1 MKRLAYAIVRAV
13 AAERGFTVE
22 TILGRGRSR
31 PIVAVRWEV
40 WRRLHDAG
48 WSSVAIGRAFDRD
61 HTTILHAL
69 RGVATPGAT
78 ALSAPEPGPP
88 PEWQRLADEVADIA
102 ERVERLEAAEAT
114 RRPGA
119 WRLP

>member
-1 MKRLAYAIVRAV
+1 MNRLAYAIVRAV

-22 TILGRGRSR
+22 TILGRGRSH

-61 HTTILHAL
+61 HSTVLHAL
-69 RGVATPGAT
+69 RRGATPIEVT
-78 ALSAPEPGPP
+78 PEGL
-88 PEWQRLADEVADIA
+88 RLADAVADLA
-102 ERVERLEAAEAT
+102 VRVERLEEAAGPLK
-114 RRPGA
+114 PGEGL
-119 WRLP
+119 R

>member
-22 TILGRGRSR
+22 TILGRGRSH

-69 RGVATPGAT
+69 TRVSTPRATPPPA
-78 ALSAPEPGPP
+78 EPIPQS
-88 PEWQRLADEVADIA
+88 EWQRLAAEIADLTA
-102 ERVERLEAAEAT
+102 RVEKLEAAEAT
-114 RRPGA
+114 RRLLST
-119 WRLP
+119 RF